1 MPKGV
6 YPRRKVGRPAKAAVK
21 PEPKVDPRASLSLY
35 DYIDSDPEVVR
46 LNEERKGYYERRDEL
61 KRDVTRALDKIQ
73 QYENAIN
80 VLEDKVIEYQDCDED
95 EEKVVHKITGHYAEC
110 FAQGFGSVCSDL
122 RDLTIAKSAEIGNK
136 GAEITL
142 LTKQADENWTETIA
156 HRERARN
163 EWQAA
168 RGAEDKT
175 A

>member
-46 LNEERKGYYERRDEL
+46 LNEERKGYYEHRDEL
-61 KRDVTRALDKIQ
+61 KRDITRALDKIQ

-80 VLEDKVIEYQDCDED
+80 VLEDKVIEFQDSDYEQD
-95 EEKVVHKITGHYAEC
+95 KAVHKITGYHAEL
-110 FAQGFGSVCSDL
+110 FAQGFSSVCSDL
-122 RDLTIAKSAEIGNK
+122 RDLTIAKSAEIASK
-136 GAEITL
+136 GAEVTL
-142 LTKQADENWTETIA
+142 LTKQADENWTETMA

-163 EWQAA
+163 DWKALQPKA
-168 RGAEDKT
+168 D
-175 A
+175 